1 MKLYLEKNDGTKIEL
16 KEVETIGKE
25 CDIVLLMLK
34 VRLNPIDQEK
44 IEEIMSE
51 KMGKKCVVLDSMVD
65 RVIGM

>member
-34 VRLNPIDQEK
+34 VRLSPIDQEK

-51 KMGKKCVVLDSMVD
+51 KIGKKCVVLDSMVD
-65 RVIGM
+65 RVLGM

>member
-34 VRLNPIDQEK
+34 VRLNLIDQEK

-65 RVIGM
+65 RVLGM

>member
-1 MKLYLEKNDGTKIEL
+1 MKLYLEKNDGTMIEL

-34 VRLNPIDQEK
+34 VRLNLIDQEK

-65 RVIGM
+65 RVLGM